1 MDWFFITIYFGNL
14 LNYIDRGIV
23 ATLLPKLAEEF
34 TLSKVEQGFL
44 ASSFMIGYALFS
56 VVASILASRWNRRAL
71 LTCGTCIWGFSCLIM
86 ASAESTATLYV
97 ARAIS
102 GVGEATYQSVAPV
115 LLAEAY
121 GDHGGTRKMSI
132 FYTAINIGFA
142 FGILLGGIF
151 TRWRILYFIELV
163 CSVIAIIGLYY
174 MPRHFHELKKEEA
187 EPTLSIQQPGSIG
200 SLGSIGSIGSEWTK
214 VKQIY
219 KSSQWWYG
227 TIANM
232 FITYTFG
239 VISLWMPSYYKE
251 TFSDQMPYSMQAGL
265 LAITLL
271 ISGTIGSILGDRL
284 PKYYA
289 GDNYEKPHTLFALC
303 GWACILCLPCITV
316 SVGWTDRLAWSVGW
330 LSIALTLFA
339 FLTIPNGMITV
350 TSVPVECRSYATSL
364 GILAIHIGGDM
375 PSPIISSII
384 WERTHNLKRA
394 ILISCGGLVLA
405 ALIYARA
412 YKRLQPRIP
421 SAQETMYRA
430 LDEEYKNI
438 DKVPNVEKGVLAPST
453 TMVIL

>member
-1 MDWFFITIYFGNL
+1 M
-14 LNYIDRGIV
+14 
-23 ATLLPKLAEEF
+23 ATLLPTLADEF
-34 TLSKVEQGFL
+34 TLSKVEQGLL

-56 VVASILASRWNRRAL
+56 VVASMLASRWNRRAL
-71 LTCGTCIWGFSCLIM
+71 LTGGTCIWGFSCLIM

-121 GDHGGTRKMSI
+121 GDKGGTRKMSI

-174 MPRHFHELKKEEA
+174 MPQHFHELKKEED
-187 EPTLSIQQPGSIG
+187 EPTVSIQQPGSKG
-200 SLGSIGSIGSEWTK
+200 SLGSIGSEWTK

-227 TIANM
+227 SIANM
-232 FITYTFG
+232 FVTYTFG
-239 VISLWMPSYYKE
+239 VISLWMPSYYRE

-289 GDNYEKPHTLFALC
+289 GENYEKPHTLFALC
-303 GWACILCLPCITV
+303 GWACILCLPCIAV

-375 PSPIISSII
+375 PSPIISSLI
-384 WERTHNLKRA
+384 WQRTHNLKEA
-394 ILISCGGLVLA
+394 ILISCGGLILA

-412 YKRLQPRIP
+412 YARAYKRLQSSIP
-421 SAQETMYRA
+421 SAEETMYRA
-430 LDEEYKNI
+430 LDEEFKKI
-438 DKVPNVEKGVLAPST
+438 DKVDKGALVPST
-453 TMVIL
+453 TMVML